1 MKKKYIIAIIVIFI
15 IVALLIGIK
24 LMTERT
30 KTALT
35 ADEFKTIMS
44 QKGYQITDATTQFS
58 NSNYINKVYVAGN
71 KKINY
76 QIEFYDISDQT
87 TAIEFF
93 NNNETIF
100 KNQKGSSAVETNVNG
115 KNFQKYTLSTESKYK
130 VISRIDNTV
139 IYLNVDDNYKEEV
152 KNALKELG
160 Y

>member
-44 QKGYQITDATTQFS
+44 QKSYQITDATTQFS

-76 QIEFYDISDQT
+76 QIEFYEISDQS

-152 KNALKELG
+152 KNVLKELG

>member
-76 QIEFYDISDQT
+76 QIEFYEISDQS

-100 KNQKGSSAVETNVNG
+100 KNQKGSSAVETN
-115 KNFQKYTLSTESKYK
+115 
-130 VISRIDNTV
+130 D
-139 IYLNVDDNYKEEV
+139 
-152 KNALKELG
+152 
-160 Y
+160 